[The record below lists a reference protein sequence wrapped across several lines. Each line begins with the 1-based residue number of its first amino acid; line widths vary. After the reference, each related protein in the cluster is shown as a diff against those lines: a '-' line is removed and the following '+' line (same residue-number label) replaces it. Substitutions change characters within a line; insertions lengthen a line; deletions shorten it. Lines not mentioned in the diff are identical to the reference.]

1 MTVLIVEDEELAVEK
16 LEHMV
21 AEIEKEAELVGSVSS
36 IKGTVE
42 WLNKNDAP
50 DIILLDI
57 ELSDGQSFEI
67 FKQAEVESTVIFTTS
82 YDEYAIKAFKV
93 NSIDYLLKPVQK
105 EDLKA
110 AFDKYKKLNTINKP
124 LGKETL
130 NIQSLLKE
138 LQGQFQ
144 PKEYRRRFLVKI
156 GQKHLPVEVDEIN
169 YFYIDERSTLF
180 KTSDNRKLVIDY
192 TLDEIESMLDEH
204 RFFRIN
210 RSFIVSIESVRQMND
225 FFNSRLILKLHPEI
239 NKEVIV
245 SREKVND
252 FKKWMGK

>member
-1 MTVLIVEDEELAVEK
+1 M
-16 LEHMV
+16 
-21 AEIEKEAELVGSVSS
+21 
-36 IKGTVE
+36 
-42 WLNKNDAP
+42 
-50 DIILLDI
+50 
-57 ELSDGQSFEI
+57 
-67 FKQAEVESTVIFTTS
+67 
-82 YDEYAIKAFKV
+82 
-93 NSIDYLLKPVQK
+93 
-105 EDLKA
+105 
-110 AFDKYKKLNTINKP
+110 
-124 LGKETL
+124 
-130 NIQSLLKE
+130 
-138 LQGQFQ
+138 
-144 PKEYRRRFLVKI
+144 
-156 GQKHLPVEVDEIN
+156 PVEVDEIN
-169 YFYIDERSTLF
+169 YFYIDERSTFF